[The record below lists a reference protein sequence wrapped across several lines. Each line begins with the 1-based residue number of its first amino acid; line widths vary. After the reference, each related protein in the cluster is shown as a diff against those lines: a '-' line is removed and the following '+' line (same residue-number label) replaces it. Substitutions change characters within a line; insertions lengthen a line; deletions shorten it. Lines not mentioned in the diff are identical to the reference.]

1 MRSNIVKRR
10 SEGEGTSKVNN
21 TKRVQR
27 SVEGAKKLFP
37 KECRISIYCGAI
49 KVNYKKLFPRL
60 LTLQTS
66 ADAIVRFTNINEDGN
81 MLEIEPYGKLLYRK
95 FMIHDKC
102 YEEYTR

>member
-37 KECRISIYCGAI
+37 KECKISKY
-49 KVNYKKLFPRL
+49 
-60 LTLQTS
+60 LQKIVPTFAHS
-66 ADAIVRFTNINEDGN
+66 ADIS
-81 MLEIEPYGKLLYRK
+81 
-95 FMIHDKC
+95 
-102 YEEYTR
+102 